1 MADTPPLFA
10 PPRSAGSLTQRRVA
24 QPWPADRDFRILSID
39 GGGIRGIFPA
49 RVLAGLEE
57 RFGGGRPIAEH
68 FDLITGTSTGGIIA
82 LALGL
87 GRSPAD
93 IAELYEARGHEIFPP
108 PADTWLGRW
117 RARGRNL
124 RNYARYRYE
133 RDALQAMLTEV
144 LGDARFGE
152 ARHRLCIPAMEG
164 HHGEV
169 YVFKTPHHPDYQRDQ
184 HETMLT
190 VACATSAAPTYF
202 QPLDAGGYRFVDGG
216 LWANNPIMIG
226 VVDALSCFDV
236 PRHGVRVLS
245 LGNDEDSFVV
255 DDRQVRRGGKL
266 AWARV
271 IEAAMSLQSQ
281 NALGQAR
288 LLLGAERVLRLAP
301 AGVTPPIP
309 LDDWARARSELPALA
324 RDALDRYGERIAKE
338 FMSVRV
344 LYEVS

>member
-1 MADTPPLFA
+1 MADTRPTIA
-10 PPRSAGSLTQRRVA
+10 PPRSAGSLTQRRVP

-49 RVLAGLEE
+49 RVLAGLET
-57 RFGGGRPIAEH
+57 RYGGGRPIAEH

-93 IAELYEARGHEIFPP
+93 IAQLYEARGNEIFPP
-108 PADTWLGRW
+108 PENSWWGRW
-117 RARGRNL
+117 RARGRDL

-133 RDALQAMLTEV
+133 RDALQAMLSEV
-144 LGDARFGE
+144 LGE
-152 ARHRLCIPAMEG
+152 ARLGDSRQRLCIPAMEG

-184 HETMLT
+184 HEAMLT

-236 PRHGVRVLS
+236 PRHRVRVLS
-245 LGNDEDSFVV
+245 LGNDDDRFVV
-255 DDRQVRRGGKL
+255 DERQVRRGGKL
-266 AWARV
+266 AWLRV

-288 LLLGAERVLRLAP
+288 LLLGAERVLRIVP
-301 AGVTPPIP
+301 EGVAPPIQ
-309 LDDWARARSELPALA
+309 LDDWSRARSELPRLA
-324 RDALDRYGERIAKE
+324 QDALDQHGDRIAAE
-338 FMSVRV
+338 FFGESV
-344 LYEVS
+344 

>member
-1 MADTPPLFA
+1 MADTKPTVA

-49 RVLAGLEE
+49 RVLAGLEKW
-57 RFGGGRPIAEH
+57 FGGGRAIAEH

-87 GRSPAD
+87 GRRPAE
-93 IAELYEARGHEIFPP
+93 IAQLYEARGNEIFPP
-108 PADTWLGRW
+108 PADSWWGRW
-117 RARGRNL
+117 RERGRNL
-124 RNYARYRYE
+124 RNYTRYRYE
-133 RDALQAMLTEV
+133 RDALQALMIEV

-152 ARHRLCIPAMEG
+152 SRHRLCIPAMEG

-184 HETMLT
+184 HETMRT

-236 PRHGVRVLS
+236 PRHRVRVLS
-245 LGNDEDSFVV
+245 LGNDDDRFVV
-255 DDRQVRRGGKL
+255 DEPQMRRGGKL
-266 AWARV
+266 AWVRV
-271 IEAAMSLQSQ
+271 IKAAMSLQSQ

-288 LLLGAERVLRLAP
+288 LLLGAERVLRIVPEDVA
-301 AGVTPPIP
+301 PPIQ
-309 LDDWARARSELPALA
+309 LDDWSRARSELPRLA
-324 RDALDRYGERIAKE
+324 EDALDRHGDRIAAE
-338 FMSVRV
+338 FFRESV
-344 LYEVS
+344 